1 MCADDYPLAAEAV
14 DDAALGPDFLLTT
27 RVDHD
32 FFGPVGSSNLM
43 YELAGNFGTDGT
55 FPSATPL
62 FGEGEL
68 RLKPCEGST
77 ASTSA
82 FLWNQ
87 GSVRCIFD
95 LWHEPFVPQRAPGL
109 RALANSSQLRFAL
122 DFRNV
127 RTPCWHRPSVTESLH
142 R

>member
-1 MCADDYPLAAEAV
+1 VGEKALIKATKDVQGGSHAGAMFGAVAA
-14 DDAALGPDFLLTT
+14 AAIFTLG
-27 RVDHD
+27 
-32 FFGPVGSSNLM
+32 
-43 YELAGNFGTDGT
+43 GNFGTDGT

-95 LWHEPFVPQRAPGL
+95 LWHEPFVPQRPPVCVPWRIPRSCASHSTSETY
-109 RALANSSQLRFAL
+109 ALH
-122 DFRNV
+122 V
-127 RTPCWHRPSVTESLH
+127 GTVHR
-142 R
+142 